1 MTTTNKNDQKK
12 AEQVQEPQK
21 HFSSPRE
28 VLSDET
34 LSLKEKQTALKNW
47 EQEARQLAVAEEEGM
62 TGGEPSRLDEVKEA
76 QSKLPEKPRRTPSPT
91 KSG

>member
-1 MTTTNKNDQKK
+1 MEPDKNNQKK
-12 AEQVQEPQK
+12 AEQIQEPQK
-21 HFSSPRE
+21 NFASPGE
-28 VLSDET
+28 VVSDEK
-34 LSLKEKQTALKNW
+34 LSLNEKQTALKNW

-76 QSKLPEKPRRTPSPT
+76 QSKLPEKPGRTPSPT